1 VIQSHAAH
9 ASRAPAIRALPRC
22 RTGIPGHT
30 KGGRVPTR
38 RAGCARRDSDPHD
51 LAATDPS
58 SLRVYQFRHERM
70 RAPDPDRTGACRLRG
85 GRSCRLSYKG
95 IAGTPGF
102 EPGKLP
108 GQGRAGLPV
117 PPCPIQCGRCE
128 SNAHAARFELARS
141 ASCRHSRLVRCQG
154 FEPDVPRIKS
164 PVHSQTCSQ
173 RLEPHAGIEPA
184 FPAWRAGTLAVVL
197 VRRSASPLNRP
208 GT

>member
-70 RAPDPDRTGACRLRG
+70 RAPDPDRTGACRLRD

-95 IAGTPGF
+95 IAT
-102 EPGKLP
+102 
-108 GQGRAGLPV
+108 RV
-117 PPCPIQCGRCE
+117 
-128 SNAHAARFELARS
+128 
-141 ASCRHSRLVRCQG
+141 
-154 FEPDVPRIKS
+154 
-164 PVHSQTCSQ
+164 
-173 RLEPHAGIEPA
+173 GIEPTCSRVRTWA
-184 FPAWRAGTLAVVL
+184 GCQQPSWYRVRAAGVEPAPVRGLSSLSLPVGSRPLGAPPGARTLFPGLRVRCITCHACSASSGPAALAASETPHDLASLFVSPLGAGT
-197 VRRSASPLNRP
+197 S
-208 GT
+208 